1 MSDRTLLRRRNDGT
15 ADCEY
20 ALEQRCE
27 MNFGFA
33 VSRLLAESGGS
44 VFDSL
49 GITWESIVLHLFNL
63 IVLTVGLYFL
73 LFRPVKKMIKQRQE
87 KVKKI
92 EQENADLNEEVK
104 KMKSSSEKVLS
115 EAKKEAAAI
124 HESAVKVANQKA
136 DEIVSD
142 ARDRAKT
149 LIEQTQREMDEERN
163 KLRSDIEKQI
173 ADVSVAVAEKVIEKK
188 ITPEDNKALIEK
200 CLDEWSKE

>member
-1 MSDRTLLRRRNDGT
+1 M
-15 ADCEY
+15 E
-20 ALEQRCE
+20 
-27 MNFGFA
+27 FGIA
-33 VSRLLAESGGS
+33 VTQLLAKGGS
-44 VFDSL
+44 IFDSL

-92 EQENADLNEEVK
+92 EKENADLNDEVK

-115 EAKKEAAAI
+115 DAKKEAAAI

-136 DEIVSD
+136 DDIVAE
-142 ARDRAKT
+142 ARERAKT
-149 LIEQTQREMDEERN
+149 LVEQTQREMDEERS
-163 KLRSDIEKQI
+163 KLRSDIERQI
-173 ADVSVAVAEKVIEKK
+173 ADVSVAVAEKVIEKQ